1 MKENPFRGL
10 KNRVCQHLAR
20 ILPGARSLRVS
31 LHRARGVHI
40 GKGVWIG
47 YDVILDTSRPHLI
60 TIGDRASLSMR
71 VTIVAHFRETQGVRI
86 EEDVFIGP
94 GAIVL
99 PNVVIGRGAV
109 VTAGSVVT
117 KSVPPM
123 TLVQGNPAV
132 PIAECGILLDDSTTV
147 KEFSRRLKPLGTSN
161 SAKTASTGKSLAP
174 SKSQSSNIPLNA
186 NTARTNQLRP
196 DHEPSQE
203 LDPLASHH
211 SVPPGKH

>member
-1 MKENPFRGL
+1 VKENPFRGL

-20 ILPGARSLRVS
+20 ILPGARTLRVK
-31 LHRARGVHI
+31 LHRARGVNI
-40 GKGVWIG
+40 GKDVWIG

-71 VTIVAHFRETQGVRI
+71 VTVVAHFRETQGVRI
-86 EEDVFIGP
+86 EEDAFIGP
-94 GAIVL
+94 GAMIL

-132 PIAECGILLDDSTTV
+132 PVAECGVLLNDRTSV
-147 KEFSRRLKPLGTSN
+147 KEFSRRLKPL
-161 SAKTASTGKSLAP
+161 SAKAAAKAATTGN
-174 SKSQSSNIPLNA
+174 SSDSAALGVA
-186 NTARTNQLRP
+186 AG
-196 DHEPSQE
+196 DA
-203 LDPLASHH
+203 PLAAQRLSK
-211 SVPPGKH
+211 VRG

>member
-1 MKENPFRGL
+1 MKENPFRGI

-20 ILPGARSLRVS
+20 ILPGARSLRVR

-40 GKGVWIG
+40 GKDVWIG

-60 TIGDRASLSMR
+60 TIEDRASLSMR
-71 VTIVAHFRETQGVRI
+71 VTVVAHFRETQGVRI

-94 GAIVL
+94 GAIIL

-109 VTAGSVVT
+109 VSAGSVVS

-132 PIAECGILLDDSTTV
+132 PVAECGVLLSEATSV
-147 KEFSRRLKPLGTSN
+147 KEFSRRLKPLGAGGARKAAN
-161 SAKTASTGKSLAP
+161 PAMHFSAQLKPPLTEVVVPP
-174 SKSQSSNIPLNA
+174 SK
-186 NTARTNQLRP
+186 R
-196 DHEPSQE
+196 
-203 LDPLASHH
+203 
-211 SVPPGKH
+211 